1 VDAWGSK
8 LEYEFLLV
16 VDGVSMDDDGAV
28 AIITDTFDGLLSSN
42 RGLHR
47 LAVAGEGANAADA
60 LQNLLRQFAADL
72 PALRILRQDP
82 DLVGVSDIAERT
94 GHSRQNVQQ
103 WVTGERNAERPFPAP
118 EGTAGRSF
126 VWRWADINEWLK
138 PLGLDDQA
146 ERPTREE
153 SILLDFAL
161 LEWNNALESGLQS
174 GREEHA
180 ASETADTDPLPWA
193 THGSEASSQR
203 TALIH
208 RNMLARIPAVTG
220 QSLREWFMRL
230 EAVPVFL
237 RTEERAHW
245 LSDEHGL
252 THGYALAIVQEYELQ
267 RRIRRTSEDTRPA
280 ENEGS
285 RAPEAG

>member
-1 VDAWGSK
+1 MGIQV
-8 LEYEFLLV
+8 EYEFLLV
-16 VDGVSMDDDGAV
+16 VDGVSVDDDGAV

-47 LAVAGEGANAADA
+47 LAVAGEGTNAADA
-60 LQNLLRQFAADL
+60 LQNLLRQFASDL

-138 PLGLDDQA
+138 PLGLDDHA
-146 ERPTREE
+146 VRPTREE

-161 LEWNNALESGLQS
+161 LEWHNALDSGSQPD
-174 GREEHA
+174 REEHA
-180 ASETADTDPLPWA
+180 TPESANTGPLTWA
-193 THGSEASSQR
+193 THGPDAGSQR
-203 TALIH
+203 TALH
-208 RNMLARIPAVTG
+208 RNILARIPAVTG

-230 EAVPVFL
+230 EAVPAFL

-267 RRIRRTSEDTRPA
+267 RRLRRTSEGTSPA
-280 ENEGS
+280 EDKGS